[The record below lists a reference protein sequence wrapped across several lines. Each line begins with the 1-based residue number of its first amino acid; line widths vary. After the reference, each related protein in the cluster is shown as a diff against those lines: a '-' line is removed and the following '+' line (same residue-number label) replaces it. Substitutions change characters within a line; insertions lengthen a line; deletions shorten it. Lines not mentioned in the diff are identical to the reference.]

1 MNFQGKVI
9 IITGASSGI
18 GAELALQLSK
28 YGCKL
33 ALLARRESLLSQ
45 IEKEIKQHN
54 NNVVSIK
61 CDVSNRQN
69 VISAIKKVINVF
81 GKIDAAIL
89 NAGVNIRTRT
99 GEFDSLA
106 AEETFNV
113 NVVGMTYFFEELISE
128 FKDSGGMFVGIS
140 SLADG
145 RGFPFSGLYC
155 SSKAAVTLFLESQRI
170 ELKPLNI
177 KVITVKPGFI
187 KTPMT
192 DPNKFKMPFLMDVK
206 KAAKI
211 ILKGIEKEKR
221 IIQFPWQTVL
231 GAKLLRIIPDFLFDL
246 IAEKHRRSVY
256 PKYNQY

>member
-1 MNFQGKVI
+1 MKFQDKVI

-18 GAELALQLSK
+18 GAELARQLSK
-28 YGCKL
+28 YDCKL

-45 IEKEIKQHN
+45 LQDEIKQHN

-61 CDVSNRQN
+61 CDVSNRRD
-69 VISAIKKVINVF
+69 VIAAIKKAINAF
-81 GKIDAAIL
+81 GKIDIAIL
-89 NAGVNIRTRT
+89 NAGVNIRTRI

-106 AEETFNV
+106 AKETFNV
-113 NVVGMTYFFEELISE
+113 NVVGMMHFFEELIPK
-128 FKDSGGMFVGIS
+128 FRNYGGMFIGIS

-145 RGFPFSGLYC
+145 RGFPLSGLYC

-221 IIQFPWQTVL
+221 TIQFPWQTVL
-231 GAKLLRIIPDFLFDL
+231 GAKLLRVMPDPLFEM
-246 IAEKHRRSVY
+246 IAEKHRRST
-256 PKYNQY
+256 